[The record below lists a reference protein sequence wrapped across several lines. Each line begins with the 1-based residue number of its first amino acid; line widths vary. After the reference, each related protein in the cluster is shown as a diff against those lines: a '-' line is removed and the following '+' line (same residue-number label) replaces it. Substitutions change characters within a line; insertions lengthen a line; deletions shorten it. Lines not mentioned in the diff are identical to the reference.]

1 MIAHRLR
8 ALFPVLACATSIS
21 CSYFGNRPS
30 LDIVDESHWME
41 INEAS
46 QSDEYVLYSDDDTL
60 RVVHTDYGR
69 LLSVGPPYL
78 PIIPAASRS
87 RVKDT
92 TWLAAVPHVDTGQG
106 PEGAGAGPA
115 IRRRRYLGAQ
125 ANLVVA
131 SGRVPCLQG
140 IVLHRHLSWP
150 DRRLQ
155 ADRGAFE
162 TTCSRFATGRGGSSR
177 AQGKQALLSEA
188 PARELK
194 EYPVE
199 SR

>member
-1 MIAHRLR
+1 MIALR
-8 ALFPVLACATSIS
+8 AFFPVLACATSIS

-92 TWLAAVPHVDTGQG
+92 TWRLYLTLTPGKDRKVLGQDLRFVADDTVELKPTLSSLQEECPACRESFFTATFRGQIADYKQIVVHLRPHAAGSPPAAVAPLVLKVN
-106 PEGAGAGPA
+106 
-115 IRRRRYLGAQ
+115 RRFYL
-125 ANLVVA
+125 
-131 SGRVPCLQG
+131 
-140 IVLHRHLSWP
+140 RHQL
-150 DRRLQ
+150 
-155 ADRGAFE
+155 
-162 TTCSRFATGRGGSSR
+162 GS
-177 AQGKQALLSEA
+177 
-188 PARELK
+188 
-194 EYPVE
+194 
-199 SR
+199 